1 MSNQEAS
8 RTERTVLRR
17 KLTRSV
23 NNLKKLIG
31 QGMQVGDVEI
41 KFGEVESLWS
51 DLQDKHDS
59 YVALTC
65 DDDEEKIQAEDQWLM
80 DVESVFEELQIEV
93 VTLKNDK
100 EKGKILNLRRE
111 AKMFR
116 EMEQGALNMLLSEAE
131 GILDDKDIVR
141 DGLLKMKEK
150 IEHQM
155 SRCLDAQ
162 KKYLSLSSE
171 ENYDDAISWNAANDS
186 KSSLIQHQLLEKLK
200 TCSILE

>member
-93 VTLKNDK
+93 VALKNDK
-100 EKGKILNLRRE
+100 EKGEILNLRRE

-131 GILDDKDIVR
+131 GLLDDKDIVR
-141 DGLLKMKEK
+141 DGLLNMKEK
-150 IEHQM
+150 IEHQTHELTEA
-155 SRCLDAQ
+155 S
-162 KKYLSLSSE
+162 
-171 ENYDDAISWNAANDS
+171 
-186 KSSLIQHQLLEKLK
+186 
-200 TCSILE
+200 